1 MKFILKRLAVIT
13 THPIQYN
20 SPWFKLLNERGKIQ
34 LKVFYTWGETV
45 LQNKF
50 DPGFDKTIE
59 WDIPLLD
66 GYEYHFVKNIS
77 TDPGSHHFNGIDN
90 PGLMNEIE
98 QWNPDSIL
106 VIGWSF
112 KSHLKLLRH
121 FKGKI
126 RLLFRGDSN
135 LLDEPAGFSL
145 KKMVR
150 RIFLRWVY
158 HHIDMALYVG
168 TANKGYYL
176 AHGLK
181 NDQLVFAPHAI
192 DNDRFRK
199 VPLSNE
205 RAAHGIPPAAV
216 VFIFTGKFEIK
227 KAPLLLL
234 DAFIQLPNGHAHL
247 LMVGDGILEDE
258 IKEKVRQQ
266 PVTVSSRIHFLP
278 FQNQLSMP
286 AIYSLGDVLVLPSQG
301 PGETWGL
308 SVNEAMACSK
318 PVLVSDKCGCATDLV
333 KEGLNGYIFSSGD
346 RDELVKKLEL
356 ILSNRSKLAEMGKRS
371 LEMVEGWRF
380 EKICEAVEQT
390 C

>member
-1 MKFILKRLAVIT
+1 MKRLAIIT

-20 SPWFKLLNERGKIQ
+20 SPWFQLLNERGKIQ
-34 LKVFYTWGETV
+34 LRVFYTWGKAV

-50 DPGFDKTIE
+50 DPGFGKAIE

-66 GYEYHFVKNIS
+66 GYEYCFVKNIS
-77 TDPGSHHFNGIDN
+77 ADPGSHHFSGIDN

-98 QWNPDSIL
+98 RWNPDSIL
-106 VIGWSF
+106 VIGWCF
-112 KSHLKLLRH
+112 KSHLKLLRY
-121 FKGKI
+121 FKGKK

-150 RIFLRWVY
+150 RMFLRWVY

-168 TANKGYYL
+168 TANKEYYL

-181 NDQLVFAPHAI
+181 DDQLVFAPHAI
-192 DNDRFRK
+192 DNDRFRE
-199 VPLSNE
+199 VPVSNE
-205 RAAHGIPPAAV
+205 RAAQGIPPAAV

-227 KAPLLLL
+227 KAPVLLL
-234 DAFIQLPNGHAHL
+234 DAFIQLADSSTHL
-247 LMVGDGILEDE
+247 LMVGDGMLEDE
-258 IKEKVRQQ
+258 IKEKVSLQ

-278 FQNQLSMP
+278 FQNQLRMP

-318 PVLVSDKCGCATDLV
+318 AVLVSDKCGCAADLV
-333 KEGLNGYIFSSGD
+333 EEGINGYVFSSGN
-346 RDELVKKLEL
+346 RDELVKKMEL
-356 ILSNRSKLAEMGKRS
+356 ILSNRAGLPEMGKRS
-371 LEMVEGWRF
+371 LEIIDHWRF